1 MNRTTCQDN
10 PGRTVPETDGQQPP
24 FRGRPSAVRLSG
36 MAVMDTTEIDR

>member
-24 FRGRPSAVRLSG
+24 LGAVRPLSG
-36 MAVMDTTEIDR
+36 CPGWP